1 MKNKNKTVLSELSL
15 LGVAFIWGAAFI
27 VVKNSLDSISPLWLM
42 ATRFI
47 VAALAISVLFFRKIK
62 LITRD
67 SLFAGIICG
76 VLIYAAFAFQT
87 IGIQYTT
94 ASKNALLTTSYVVLV
109 PFIFWIM
116 IKKKP
121 SPTQI
126 IAAVLCFA
134 GIVMLMSNNI
144 FVDVHNKEELFG
156 DFLTLICGLLFGVHI
171 SLLGIYSKKVD
182 AVVLTI
188 VQMITCAVISLAAA
202 LMFEDIPR
210 QMSGR
215 TIGSILYLGLL
226 STCLAYLVQTVAQK
240 YTTPSHASLIMSLE
254 CVIGTVLSVIIFK
267 DVFTPLMW
275 AGSAITFASVILS
288 QRTNRNGLSKAV
300 LSE

>member
-42 ATRFI
+42 AARFI
-47 VAALAISVLFFRKIK
+47 VAALAISVIFFRKLK
-62 LITRD
+62 LINRD
-67 SLFAGIICG
+67 SLFAGVVCG
-76 VLIYAAFAFQT
+76 VLIYTAFAFQT

-94 ASKNALLTTSYVVLV
+94 ASKNALLTTAYVVLV
-109 PFIFWIM
+109 PFIFWIL
-116 IKKKP
+116 IRKKP
-121 SPTQI
+121 KPTQI
-126 IAAVLCFA
+126 IAAVLCFV

-144 FVDVHNKEELFG
+144 FGATNGKDELLG
-156 DFLTLICGLLFGVHI
+156 DLLTLICGLLFGVHI
-171 SLLGIYSKKVD
+171 SLLGIYSKKHD
-182 AVVLTI
+182 AIVLTI
-188 VQMITCAVISLAAA
+188 VQMVTCAVIGLGAA
-202 LMFEDIPR
+202 LMFEDVPR
-210 QMSGR
+210 QMSGQ

-254 CVIGTVLSVIIFK
+254 CVIGSVLSVIIFK

-275 AGSAITFASVILS
+275 AGSAITFGSVILS
-288 QRTNRNGLSKAV
+288 QRSNRNELSKAI

>member
-1 MKNKNKTVLSELSL
+1 MKNKNKTLLSELSL
-15 LGVAFIWGAAFI
+15 LGVAFIWGGGFI

-42 ATRFI
+42 AARFV
-47 VAALAISVLFFRKIK
+47 VAALAISALFFRKFKYIA
-62 LITRD
+62 RG
-67 SLFAGIICG
+67 SLFAGMICG
-76 VLIYAAFAFQT
+76 VMIYAAFVFQT
-87 IGIQYTT
+87 IGVQHTT

-134 GIVMLMSNNI
+134 GIIMLLSNNI
-144 FVDVHNKEELFG
+144 FVAQHNREELFG
-156 DFLTLICGLLFGVHI
+156 DSLTLICGLLFGVHI
-171 SLLGIYSKKVD
+171 SLLGIYSNKYD
-182 AVVLTI
+182 AIVLTI
-188 VQMITCAVISLAAA
+188 VQMITCAVISLGAA
-202 LMFEDIPR
+202 LMFEDVPR
-210 QMSGR
+210 QMSGP
-215 TIGSILYLGLL
+215 TIGAILYLGLL

-240 YTTPSHASLIMSLE
+240 HTTPSHASLIMSLE
-254 CVIGTVLSVIIFK
+254 CVIGSALSVIIFK

-275 AGSAITFASVILS
+275 AGSAVTFSSVVLS
-288 QRTNRNGLSKAV
+288 QRSNRNVLSKAL